1 LELSLRRHENTRSN
15 LMREAGSWKK
25 SLIEDLSALKDA
37 YGPISMAA
45 PAILDTELV
54 LTVMKDYF
62 PGQDPYLA
70 WTVFNGYSFPA
81 LETLSDDA
89 RKAIVLTRLHLP
101 WLVGR
106 GAWLDHLEQYQH
118 IPPPYPL
125 YCLDGYSI
133 IDQANAVLPERR
145 EVIRAALCTP
155 PPWKEHPP
163 HYAASGHY
171 HFYIKRER
179 HEVEIP
185 ARAASIAS
193 RQSNMLDWS
202 PVARR
207 EPILVSLSNLQQEAR
222 WMDQHASPSSWA
234 DQSWEKRLQ
243 AVRLR
248 LVDETGLRE
257 SDVLPLDGLLH
268 LIGMVGSG
276 KSSLFTVLAVHLAR
290 NGYRVAIVQSDVASL
305 LREHATFTVLSH
317 ADPESLRSVPL
328 VGRSTRVAHL
338 NRLHT
343 TETLRTGTSLSRE
356 HPAFPFLS
364 TICPLDGL
372 RRDVQ
377 PIEPGEE
384 PCTRLYLL
392 DDEEE
397 TANRRKDCPF
407 MPSCPVHLP
416 TSSLAEARIW
426 LVTPAS
432 LLASGPQQ
440 PLVPEN
446 IRNVEM
452 IMRHVDVVLVDEA
465 DLVQVQFDDR
475 FAPMEV
481 LVRGRG
487 ESWLDRLAVQV
498 SRQVYR
504 SGRPLVG
511 KQAGLDRWLIAH
523 DNTQRAVNRLYILL
537 RESAATRNWLGST
550 YFSRDRLIQRL
561 ANELEP
567 LLASVEEFKKLAWK
581 FAESPL
587 AGYTEVEELRTWYAA
602 VHFEMLESATSV
614 ALRQLESWL
623 EKAMPTLAVVER
635 RQIEQLAHHLLI
647 MLLVIVLDYAMQD
660 MIVQWPAAE
669 ALDLDR
675 GTGGLFYHPSSDLV
689 RMVPEPPMGAVLGF
703 QYYDGQSNG
712 DGELRFFHI
721 RGLGRSLLY
730 HLHDILQCSDNVAG
744 PHVVLTS
751 GTSWAPSSWRY
762 HIHVKPEAVLLP
774 QKISASGTEEEE
786 QGDVIRCFYEPFPD
800 PARPGKYLTVSG
812 LPEVEQRLRS
822 LKAMIQA
829 LARPQAF
836 APSVLDTELTSLPVD
851 RQRILLVV
859 GSYTEAYAVGETL
872 TDILT
877 SRQEVP
883 YEEVLTLIP
892 DSEGE
897 GEDEWRAPA
906 GKLPR
911 SMLNYMP
918 KRPARFL
925 IAPLQS
931 IERGHNILVGQ
942 QAAIGSVYFLVRPY
956 PVPGDIHAAIHKLNT
971 WAIRYVPTLVA
982 PQATIAGAQLRQQA
996 AWRWDRAL
1004 EEKVRYKGLDDNERT
1019 ALLWTQFV
1027 LVWQCIGRL
1036 LRGGVSARVHFID
1049 ARWAEMSAEGQRD
1062 TEKTSMLVGFRRIL
1076 QEALAAPNPAHR
1088 AIAEVLYKDAAA
1100 AFNHVEGVH
1109 YA

>member
-1 LELSLRRHENTRSN
+1 MT
-15 LMREAGSWKK
+15 
-25 SLIEDLSALKDA
+25 AL
-37 YGPISMAA
+37 
-45 PAILDTELV
+45 AILDAELV
-54 LTVMKDYF
+54 LTVMKDHF
-62 PGQDPYLA
+62 PGQDPQLA
-70 WTVFNGYSFPA
+70 WAVLNGYAFPA
-81 LETLSDDA
+81 LETLPDDA
-89 RKAIVLTRLHLP
+89 RRALVLTRLHLP

-106 GAWLDHLEQYQH
+106 GTWLDLLEQYRNL
-118 IPPPYPL
+118 PSPYPL
-125 YCLDGYSI
+125 YRLDGCNI
-133 IDQANAVLPERR
+133 IEQVNAVLPERR
-145 EVIRAALCTP
+145 EAILLALRTP

-163 HYAASGHY
+163 HYASSSSY
-171 HFYIKRER
+171 NFYLKRER

-185 ARAASIAS
+185 PRAASIAS
-193 RQSNMLDWS
+193 RPFSPLEWS
-202 PVARR
+202 RVSRR
-207 EPILVSLSNLQQEAR
+207 EPILVSLSDLREEAR
-222 WMDQHASPSSWA
+222 WMDQKAPPGSPA
-234 DQSWEKRLQ
+234 DQSWEERLQ
-243 AVRLR
+243 AVQLR
-248 LVDETGLRE
+248 LVSDTGLRE
-257 SDVLPLDGLLH
+257 SDTLPLNGLLH

-290 NGYRVAIVQSDVASL
+290 KGYRVALVQSDVASL

-317 ADPESLRSVPL
+317 ADPVSLRSVPL
-328 VGRSTRVAHL
+328 VGRSTRIAHL

-343 TETLRTGTSLSRE
+343 TETLRAGASLSRE

-364 TICPLDGL
+364 TVCPLDGL

-377 PIEPGEE
+377 PIPPGEE
-384 PCTRLYLL
+384 PCTRLYLFN
-392 DDEEE
+392 DEEDTE
-397 TANRRKDCPF
+397 NRRRDCPF
-407 MPSCPVHLP
+407 MPSCPVHIP
-416 TSSLAEARIW
+416 TRSLAGARIW
-426 LVTPAS
+426 LATPAS

-452 IMRHVDVVLVDEA
+452 IMRYVDVVLVDEA

-481 LVRGRG
+481 LVRGHG

-511 KQAGLDRWLIAH
+511 KHSGLDRWLIAH

-537 RESAATRNWLGST
+537 RESAATRNWLGNT

-561 ANELEP
+561 ADELEP
-567 LLASVEEFKKLAWK
+567 LLVPVEAFKQLAWK
-581 FAESPL
+581 FSESPL
-587 AGYTEVEELRTWYAA
+587 AGYTEIEELRAWYTA
-602 VHFEMLESATSV
+602 VHFEMLESATSI
-614 ALRQLESWL
+614 ALRQLASWL
-623 EKAMPTLAVVER
+623 KKTLPSPLEVEQ

-675 GTGGLFYHPSSDLV
+675 GAGGLFYHPSGDLI

-721 RGLGRSLLY
+721 RGLGRLLLY
-730 HLHDILQCSDNVAG
+730 HLHDTLQRSDDVAG
-744 PHVVLTS
+744 PHVVLAS

-762 HIHVKPEAVLLP
+762 HIHVRPKAVLLP
-774 QKISASGTEEEE
+774 REMDASGMAEEYREP
-786 QGDVIRCFYEPFPD
+786 IRCFYEPLPD
-800 PARPGKYLTVSG
+800 PDKPGKYLAVSG
-812 LPEVEQRLRS
+812 LPEIEQRLHS
-822 LKAMIQA
+822 LKAMVHA
-829 LARPQAF
+829 LTRPQAF
-836 APSVLDTELTSLPVD
+836 APSLFDTELASLPAD

-859 GSYTEAYAVGETL
+859 GSYTEAHAVGEVL
-872 TDILT
+872 TDIL
-877 SRQEVP
+877 SSQRENP

-897 GEDEWRAPA
+897 GEDEWQAPA

-942 QAAIGSVYFLVRPY
+942 RAAIGSVYFLVRPY

-971 WAIRYVPTLVA
+971 WAIRYVPTLSD
-982 PQATIAGAQLRQQA
+982 PHATTAGKRLRQQA
-996 AWRWDRAL
+996 AWRWDRVL
-1004 EEKVRYKGLDDNERT
+1004 EDKSGYKVLSDDDRT

-1027 LVWQCIGRL
+1027 LIWQCIGRL
-1036 LRGGVSARVHFID
+1036 LRGGVSARAHFID
-1049 ARWAEMSAEGQRD
+1049 SRWAEKSAEGQRD
-1062 TEKTSMLVGFRRIL
+1062 SEKTSMLVGFRRIL
-1076 QEALAAPNPAHR
+1076 QEALTDPDPAHR
-1088 AIAEVLYKDAAA
+1088 AIAEVLYKDAVV
-1100 AFNHVEGVH
+1100 AFAQVEGVH

>member
-1 LELSLRRHENTRSN
+1 
-15 LMREAGSWKK
+15 MRNAGSWRR
-25 SLIEDLSALKDA
+25 SLVEDLTALKDA
-37 YGPISMAA
+37 YGPISMTAS
-45 PAILDTELV
+45 AILDTELV
-54 LTVMKDYF
+54 LTVMKEYF
-62 PGQDPYLA
+62 PGQDPQLA
-70 WTVFNGYSFPA
+70 WAVLNGYSFPA

-89 RKAIVLTRLHLP
+89 RRALVLTRLHLP

-106 GAWLDHLEQYQH
+106 GAWLDHLELYRDL
-118 IPPPYPL
+118 PSPYPL
-125 YCLDGYSI
+125 YRLDGCNI
-133 IDQANAVLPERR
+133 IEKANAVLPERR
-145 EVIRAALCTP
+145 EAIRSALCTP
-155 PPWKEHPP
+155 PPWKEHPSR
-163 HYAASGHY
+163 YASNGHY
-171 HFYIKRER
+171 HFYLKRER

-185 ARAASIAS
+185 PRAASIAGRS
-193 RQSNMLDWS
+193 FSSLEWS
-202 PVARR
+202 QISHR
-207 EPILVSLSNLQQEAR
+207 EPILVSLTDLQQEAR
-222 WMDQHASPSSWA
+222 WMDRNAPPGSSA
-234 DQSWEKRLQ
+234 NQSWEERLQ
-243 AVRLR
+243 AIRLR
-248 LVDETGLRE
+248 LVGDKGLRE
-257 SDVLPLDGLLH
+257 SDTLPLNGLLH

-290 NGYRVAIVQSDVASL
+290 RGYRVTLVQSDVASL
-305 LREHATFTVLSH
+305 LREHAIFTALSH
-317 ADPESLRSVPL
+317 ADPISLRSVPL
-328 VGRSTRVAHL
+328 VGRSTRMSHL

-343 TETLRTGTSLSRE
+343 TETLRAGASLSRE

-364 TICPLDGL
+364 TVCPLDGL

-377 PIEPGEE
+377 PIPPGEE
-384 PCTRLYLL
+384 PCTRLYPLL
-392 DDEEE
+392 EEE
-397 TANRRKDCPF
+397 DTENRRRDCPF
-407 MPSCPVHLP
+407 MPSCPVHFP
-416 TSSLAEARIW
+416 TRSLAEARIW
-426 LVTPAS
+426 LATPAS

-446 IRNVEM
+446 IRNVDM
-452 IMRHVDVVLVDEA
+452 IMRYADVVLVDEA

-481 LVRGRG
+481 LVRGHG

-511 KQAGLDRWLIAH
+511 KHSGLDRWLIAH

-537 RESAATRNWLGST
+537 RESASTRNWLGNT

-561 ANELEP
+561 ANELES
-567 LLASVEEFKKLAWK
+567 LLVPIEEFKQLAWR
-581 FAESPL
+581 FSESPL
-587 AGYTEVEELRTWYAA
+587 AGYTEIEELRAWYSAI
-602 VHFEMLESATSV
+602 HFEMLVSATPV

-623 EKAMPTLAVVER
+623 KKTLSSSPEVEQ
-635 RQIEQLAHHLLI
+635 RQVEQLAHHLLI

-675 GTGGLFYHPSSDLV
+675 GAGGLFYHPSGDLV
-689 RMVPEPPMGAVLGF
+689 RMVPEPPMGTVLGF

-721 RGLGRSLLY
+721 RGLGRLLLY
-730 HLHDILQCSDNVAG
+730 HLHDTLERSDGVAG

-762 HIHVKPEAVLLP
+762 HVHVRPGAVLLP
-774 QKISASGTEEEE
+774 QKTDVKGTAEGYREP
-786 QGDVIRCFYEPFPD
+786 IRCFYEPLPNPD
-800 PARPGKYLTVSG
+800 KPGKYLTVSG
-812 LPEVEQRLRS
+812 LPEIEQRLRS
-822 LKAMIQA
+822 LRTMIEA
-829 LARPQAF
+829 LTRPQAF
-836 APSVLDTELTSLPVD
+836 APSLFDTELASLPAD

-859 GSYTEAYAVGETL
+859 GSYTEAYAVGEAL
-872 TDILT
+872 TDIL
-877 SRQEVP
+877 SSQRDNP

-897 GEDEWRAPA
+897 GEDEWQAPA

-925 IAPLQS
+925 VAPLQS

-942 QAAIGSVYFLVRPY
+942 RAAIGSIYFLVRPY

-971 WAIRYVPTLVA
+971 WAIRYVPTLSD
-982 PQATIAGAQLRQQA
+982 PQATIAGRRLRQQA
-996 AWRWDRAL
+996 AWRWDRVL
-1004 EEKVRYKGLDDNERT
+1004 EEKSGYKGLGDDDRT

-1049 ARWAEMSAEGQRD
+1049 SRWAEKSAEGQQD
-1062 TEKTSMLVGFRRIL
+1062 TEKTSMLVGFRRIM
-1076 QEALAAPNPAHR
+1076 QQALADPDPAHQS
-1088 AIAEVLYKDAAA
+1088 IAEVLYRDAAS
-1100 AFNHVEGVH
+1100 AFAQVEGVH
-1109 YA
+1109 YV